1 MYYTKDTVL
10 FLNGKFV
17 KAVDAHTDL
26 YSQTLHYGFGAFEGI
41 RAYQTQNGVKMFK
54 AYEHFERLKNSC
66 ALVGIPSIK
75 LDSEELTQISYQL
88 LEKNNLTDAYVRPL
102 VYTSPNMFLSTP
114 KESNLMICV
123 WKWGKYH
130 GDSLL
135 KLCVSSYQRPN
146 PASTKI
152 EAKISGHY
160 VNGILASTEAKNRGY
175 DEALLLDMNGNVAAA
190 PAANFFMEKDGVLY
204 TPALGHIFPSI
215 TRNVVLNI
223 CRELDITVVE
233 RAINPHEL
241 ETADSAFLCGT
252 AVEIAGIESID
263 ANTFKKTWKDSLG
276 SIVQEAYK
284 CQVLERSFSYVII

>member
-233 RAINPHEL
+233 RPINPHEL